1 MGKVGSQ
8 AKPEKKQKPINK
20 KHKYIWFAVSM
31 AVFLLG
37 IILAKAGVSFENYV
51 IKAVYALAVFFPLL
65 VAAQKVSYERIDT
78 KTGKLKSIATKSRGI
93 YIEDYEKQYGV
104 NPNAEI
110 ANVIKKYKEV
120 FESLEEKF
128 PKDIEKIKTLEDL
141 WEKFD

>member
-37 IILAKAGVSFENYV
+37 IILAKAGISFENYV

-78 KTGKLKSIATKSRGI
+78 KTGKKNIPAYIMYYFCVALFIVMIPIIFWVNQFVSI
-93 YIEDYEKQYGV
+93 
-104 NPNAEI
+104 
-110 ANVIKKYKEV
+110 
-120 FESLEEKF
+120 
-128 PKDIEKIKTLEDL
+128 
-141 WEKFD
+141 